1 MDEKILVLSKDDIEI
16 EEEVISKDFVES
28 YIKLFILLEDNIKR
42 YVEII
47 LEN

>member
-16 EEEVISKDFVES
+16 EEKVISKDFVES

>member
-16 EEEVISKDFVES
+16 EEKVISKDFVES
-28 YIKLFILLEDNIKR
+28 YILLEDNIKR

>member
-1 MDEKILVLSKDDIEI
+1 MDEKFLILSKDDIEI
-16 EEEVISKDFVES
+16 EEKVISKDFVES

>member
-1 MDEKILVLSKDDIEI
+1 MDEKILVLSKEDIEI
-16 EEEVISKDFVES
+16 EEKVISKDFVES

>member
-16 EEEVISKDFVES
+16 EEKVISKDFVES

-47 LEN
+47 SEN

>member
-16 EEEVISKDFVES
+16 EEKVISIDFVES

>member
-1 MDEKILVLSKDDIEI
+1 MDEKILILSKDDIEI
-16 EEEVISKDFVES
+16 EEKVISKDFVES